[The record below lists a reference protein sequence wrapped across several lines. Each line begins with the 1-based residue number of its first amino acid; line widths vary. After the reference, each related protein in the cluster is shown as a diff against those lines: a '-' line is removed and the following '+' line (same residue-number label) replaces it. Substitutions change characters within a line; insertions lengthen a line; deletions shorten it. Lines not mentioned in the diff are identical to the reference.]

1 MVKINEFHDMD
12 IPQEIIPK
20 PDYDVPSDLLIF
32 MRNDPMFYRK
42 NFFPAVEKYKENTK
56 DTAPLENM
64 VKRGLGEYCNKFK
77 IENPKDEL
85 MGEGD
90 IIDLVRTIIADE
102 MEDLNED
109 AIDWLKKKAAQVG
122 NYVRHGSGENEEQF
136 AQYKAFAKRRLQ
148 LSDPSLLQSM
158 REKFGKNV
166 APADLARA
174 IAQARKEA
182 A

>member
-77 IENPKDEL
+77 IENPKEEL

-90 IIDLVRTIIADE
+90 MIDLVRQIIADE
-102 MEDLNED
+102 MEELDEGVKHFFARNFSGD
-109 AIDWLKKKAAQVG
+109 AQFKAWMRTWKEKGPKKAEAMVG
-122 NYVRHGSGENEEQF
+122 PRLHKEFKEKAGWNE
-136 AQYKAFAKRRLQ
+136 
-148 LSDPSLLQSM
+148 
-158 REKFGKNV
+158 
-166 APADLARA
+166 
-174 IAQARKEA
+174 
-182 A
+182 

>member
-1 MVKINEFHDMD
+1 MD

-42 NFFPAVEKYKENTK
+42 NFFPAEEQHKENTK
-56 DTAPLENM
+56 DTTPLENM
-64 VKRGLGEYCNKFK
+64 VKRGLGSYCKKFK
-77 IENPKDEL
+77 IENSKDEL

-102 MEDLNED
+102 MEDLNEG
-109 AIDWLKKKAAQVG
+109 AIDWAKEKAAKLS
-122 NYVRHGSGENEEQF
+122 NYIMHGSGENEEQF
-136 AQYKAFAKRRLQ
+136 AQYKAFAKRRLHF
-148 LSDPSLLQSM
+148 SDPTLFDRMKRQ
-158 REKFGKNV
+158 FPGV
-166 APADLARA
+166 IDADLHRA
-174 IAQARKEA
+174 IDQARKEA

>member
-42 NFFPAVEKYKENTK
+42 NFFPAVEQYKENTK

-102 MEDLNED
+102 MEELEEGVMDF
-109 AIDWLKKKAAQVG
+109 AKKVG
-122 NYVRHGSGENEEQF
+122 NYVMHGGKDPF
-136 AQYKAFAKRRLQ
+136 DDYMTFAKKRLQ
-148 LSDPSLLQSM
+148 VSDKTLLGMM
-158 REKFGKNV
+158 RKKFPKA

-174 IAQARKEA
+174 ITQARKA
-182 A
+182 AV

>member
-1 MVKINEFHDMD
+1 
-12 IPQEIIPK
+12 
-20 PDYDVPSDLLIF
+20 
-32 MRNDPMFYRK
+32 
-42 NFFPAVEKYKENTK
+42 
-56 DTAPLENM
+56 M

-102 MEDLNED
+102 MEDLNEG
-109 AIDWLKKKAAQVG
+109 AIDWAKEKVAKLS
-122 NYVRHGSGENEEQF
+122 NYVMHGSGENEEQF

-148 LSDPSLLQSM
+148 LSDPTLFDRM
-158 REKFGKNV
+158 KRRFPGV
-166 APADLARA
+166 IDADLHRA